1 MSGPQTLLDHEG
13 PLKTSAG
20 ACYPGE
26 RAVFRGHD
34 LHREL
39 TGLDWV
45 ELYAF
50 GVSGKRLSAAQ
61 GRVLNAMFTYTS
73 YPDARLWNNRVAAL
87 AGSTRSTC
95 ALALGAAVA
104 VSDARIYGW
113 QPLVATAD
121 FFVRAKRQL
130 DQGTALRVILE
141 KEIANHTHIRGYGR
155 PVAVT
160 RPDERIPAITARMA
174 EEGVPQGAYLQ
185 MAFEIERT
193 LQEMGKQLTMNY
205 AGPVAAIPLDMGFSA
220 RECYLLAQPAFIA
233 GMIPCYKEACE
244 RAEGATFALRCAS
257 VHYEG
262 PASRRWDAEE

>member
-1 MSGPQTLLDHEG
+1 MSGPQTLIDHEG
-13 PLKTSAG
+13 PLKTRAG

-34 LHREL
+34 LHAEL
-39 TGLDWV
+39 TALDWV

-50 GVSGKRLSAAQ
+50 GVSGKRLSEAE

-113 QPLVATAD
+113 QPLMATAD
-121 FFVRAKRQL
+121 FFVRARRQL
-130 DQGTALRVILE
+130 DQGMDLRTIIE
-141 KEIANHTHIRGYGR
+141 QEIASNKYIRGYGR

-160 RPDERIPAITARMA
+160 RTDERIPAITARMA
-174 EEGVPQGAYLQ
+174 AEGLPQGPYLR
-185 MAFEIERT
+185 MAFDIERT
-193 LQEMGKQLTMNY
+193 LQEMGKQMTMNY

-220 RECYLLAQPAFIA
+220 RDCYLLAQPAFIA

-244 RAEGATFALRCAS
+244 RPEGATFALRCAS

-262 PASRRWDAEE
+262 PSARRWDDVE